1 MDQLEERGHLLTEQ
15 INPKS
20 RNLDQ
25 LTPLELVDLF
35 NEEDS
40 KTLKAIAQARLELA
54 KAIEVTGAALSR
66 GGRLFYVGAGTSG
79 RLGVLDAA
87 ECPPTFCT
95 HPDLVQG
102 IIAGGAAAL
111 VRSSENLEDRKEDG
125 ASAIAQRHIL
135 DKDVIVGISA

>member
-1 MDQLEERGHLLTEQ
+1 MDHLEKRDYLLTEQ
-15 INPKS
+15 INPNS

-25 LTPLELVDLF
+25 LSPVELVDLF
-35 NEEDS
+35 NREDA

-54 KAIEVTGAALSR
+54 QAIEVSAKSLGQ

-125 ASAIAQRHIL
+125 ASAIIQRQIV
-135 DKDVIVGISA
+135 DKDVIVG